1 MLDEKIA
8 PRKFINDQ
16 HLKDYELE
24 MQDLFEM
31 KHKYYDYGNPEYAAV
46 QGTPIV
52 GNVDW
57 KLKIDEDNA
66 RKSSICEL
74 WTGKSSIN
82 EWNFVPIE
90 FRRDDIDPDR
100 VFILENF
107 MIIRFMGPEGWKFLF
122 LNLMTKKVFLKLGAE
137 LSSRIA

>member
-1 MLDEKIA
+1 M
-8 PRKFINDQ
+8 NDQ
-16 HLKDYELE
+16 HLKHHVLE

-31 KHKYYDYGNPEYAAV
+31 KHKYYDFGYPDYPSTDPS
-46 QGTPIV
+46 TPVV

-57 KLKIDEDNA
+57 KLKIDEINT

-74 WTGKSSIN
+74 WMGKSSIN

-90 FRRDDIDPDR
+90 FRWDDIDPDR
-100 VFILENF
+100 VFILQNF

-122 LNLMTKKVFLKLGAE
+122 LNLMSRKVFWKRGDQLNNK
-137 LSSRIA
+137 IA